1 MRENFSRN
9 FIIFLALF
17 LASCSSKDNQETKI
31 RIVDLQGKSRPV
43 ITRMP
48 ELNAQALVA
57 QSRVFEEKKLD
68 YPNPQA
74 QQNNLQSQQDLAQAT
89 FPPLAPTAPA
99 GVNPRDVQ
107 FAESTNSL
115 PTNNPAAVE
124 VMKAK
129 EKVVQ
134 YDLAK
139 EYEDEKPR
147 QALKEET
154 SIEKKPSTNSAK
166 KGKFIIVK
174 NSESQRGIFVQ
185 AGSFGNAGNAKI
197 ALEEMEKFH
206 KGSVV
211 KVDGEKPIYRVLLG
225 PFKTKAK
232 AKMMVTKI
240 KNSGHD
246 AIIVR
251 NR

>member
-17 LASCSSKDNQETKI
+17 LASCSSKDDQQTKI

-57 QSRVFEEKKLD
+57 QGQGRGLEERRLD
-68 YPNPQA
+68 SPNSQS
-74 QQNNLQSQQDLAQAT
+74 QQTNLQSQQNLAQAT

-99 GVNPRDVQ
+99 GVTSRDIQ
-107 FAESTNSL
+107 FAESTSSL
-115 PTNNPAAVE
+115 PTNNQATDE
-124 VMKAK
+124 VVKAK

-139 EYEDEKPR
+139 EYEDAKPV
-147 QALKEET
+147 QALKEEVPV
-154 SIEKKPSTNSAK
+154 EKKSLAK

-174 NSESQRGIFVQ
+174 NSQSQSGIFVQ
-185 AGSFGNAGNAKI
+185 VGSFGNAGNAKI

-211 KVDGEKPIYRVLLG
+211 KVDGEKVIYRALLG
-225 PFKTKAK
+225 PFATKAK